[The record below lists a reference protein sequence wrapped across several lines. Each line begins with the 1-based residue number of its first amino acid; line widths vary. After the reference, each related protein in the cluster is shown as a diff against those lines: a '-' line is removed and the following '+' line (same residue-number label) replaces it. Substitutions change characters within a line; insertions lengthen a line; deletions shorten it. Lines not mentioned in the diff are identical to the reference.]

1 MTFSFPPSETSHL
14 HTNFSMQ
21 KETLLQHV
29 FYDYNTFYHF
39 RSTIW
44 QNKRRIDALPFSKT
58 MRIAVIL
65 SPEGNYIFIIT
76 PFLMQ
81 ECTKQL
87 LISYIFST

>member
-1 MTFSFPPSETSHL
+1 
-14 HTNFSMQ
+14 MQ

-58 MRIAVIL
+58 IQIAAIL
-65 SPEGNYIFIIT
+65 SPEGNYIFVIT
-76 PFLMQ
+76 LFFMQ
-81 ECTKQL
+81 ERTKQL